1 MIMTTREQQ
10 LKERDVRR
18 LSPAMNPVEFMQ
30 LYITSTFPQTISLP
44 SSEQKQGLITM
55 NSEDN
60 TLKLMKKP
68 LSGTK
73 YDNHGGS

>member
-1 MIMTTREQQ
+1 MNIREQQ
-10 LKERDVRR
+10 LQERDVRR
-18 LSPAMNPVEFMQ
+18 LSQPTNPIEFLSRYM
-30 LYITSTFPQTISLP
+30 LSNFPQTSAIP
-44 SSEQKQGLITM
+44 SKDQKLGFNLV

-73 YDNHGGS
+73 YDNPGGF